1 MESTLRS
8 QEARHRRR
16 IAHLRL
22 LVQARLAPAPR
33 TVKMAHGWVT
43 LSLVLEVV
51 VHMAPII
58 IALAASREEKTT
70 TPPCY

>member
-8 QEARHRRR
+8 QEARHRLR

-22 LVQARLAPAPR
+22 MVQARLAPAPR

-51 VHMAPII
+51 VHMAPRI
-58 IALAASREEKTT
+58 IALAARLEETCT
-70 TPPCY
+70 SPPG